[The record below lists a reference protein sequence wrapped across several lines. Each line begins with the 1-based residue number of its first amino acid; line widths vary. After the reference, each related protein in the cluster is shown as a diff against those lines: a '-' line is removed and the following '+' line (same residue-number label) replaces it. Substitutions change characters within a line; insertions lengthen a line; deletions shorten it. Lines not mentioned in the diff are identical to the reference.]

1 MLALLWEHHQKQG
14 FIQTDHSD
22 LLTRRNMSRN
32 KKIPGDVLP
41 SMRDNQGYIDD
52 LGKKQR
58 FQLEELL
65 ERQKRIL
72 ANK

>member
-1 MLALLWEHHQKQG
+1 M
-14 FIQTDHSD
+14 T
-22 LLTRRNMSRN
+22 TRR
-32 KKIPGDVLP
+32 IPGDVLP
-41 SMRDNQGYIDD
+41 SKKESQGYIDD
-52 LGKKQR
+52 LGKMQK